1 MMTSK
6 HNRRWVARGLG
17 AVGLTLPT
25 LATAQGVPQVESE
38 SIRQFANLI
47 RWGGVFTSVFVVA
60 GVWFL
65 LRLVHGVVERLGSQ
79 FVERRLAFQKAET
92 FFQFFVYV
100 GTFATVSF
108 LSLRLDDKVLAL
120 IGGTAAVSFGFAIKD
135 VIASFVAGILIMV
148 DRPFQVGD
156 RVEFGGQ
163 YGDIT
168 AIGLRSV
175 RMQTLDDNTV
185 TIPNN
190 KFINDITSC
199 GNYGALD
206 MQVTMDFYVG
216 LDQDIARARDIL
228 HDAALSSRYIH
239 LPKPIDVQV
248 KQVITENYLGVRLRV
263 KAYVLDTRF
272 EKAFETDVYVRAMK
286 ALRKRKIGPPALLHR
301 DTNPS

>member
-1 MMTSK
+1 MRNPVQT
-6 HNRRWVARGLG
+6 RRLFAFSLTAGLLLARRG
-17 AVGLTLPT
+17 V
-25 LATAQGVPQVESE
+25 LAQDVPVDEE
-38 SIRQFANLI
+38 SIRQFANVI
-47 RWGGVFTSVFVVA
+47 RWGGVVTSVFVVA
-60 GVWFL
+60 AVWFV
-65 LRLVHGVVERLGSQ
+65 LRLVHGVVDRLGRQ
-79 FVERRLAFQKAET
+79 FVERRLAIQKVET
-92 FFQFFVYV
+92 FFQFFVYM
-100 GTFATVSF
+100 GTFTMVAF

-135 VIASFVAGILIMV
+135 VVASFVAGILIML

-206 MQVTMDFYVG
+206 MQVMMDFYIG
-216 LDQDIARARDIL
+216 LDQDIPRARDIL

-248 KQVITENYLGVRLRV
+248 KQVINENYLAVRLRV

-272 EKAFETDVYVRAMK
+272 EKAFETDVYLRAMR
-286 ALRKRKIGPPALLHR
+286 ALRKHKIEAPALLHR
-301 DTNPS
+301 DVAAQ